1 MSVDAREW
9 GWEHSSSKGV
19 ARLVLLS
26 IADRVP
32 DEQCVAWASLASL
45 VTRTNAS
52 RTAVRTALAALAE
65 SGELELLDHLDGPQR
80 TSVYRLPR
88 AAAWLAKVAEA
99 TKDDPNAYVEPPTD
113 SDPVPELDEEAE
125 KKLRRYGIWPKKGRE
140 SDPSQRNPTGAE
152 SDPSRRNPTPRRAG
166 IRTVEGTDSA
176 PQNRSEPKVN
186 RKGSS
191 SGAAVTSAGEW
202 QIDPA
207 THDWARQH
215 GHLDRLGEE
224 GLQAADAKWRAH
236 RADFK
241 PRTAASWAADW
252 RSWVAREHAPSRPKL
267 YALPGSGSAPKGG
280 MTLAE
285 AHTAALLAALG
296 EPTGEGAIAQ

>member
-1 MSVDAREW
+1 MSIDAREW

-32 DEQCVAWASLASL
+32 DEKCVAWASLASL

-80 TSVYRLPR
+80 ASVYRLPR
-88 AAAWLAKVAEA
+88 AAAWLAKVAA
-99 TKDDPNAYVEPPTD
+99 VRGDDPDAYVEPPTD
-113 SDPVPELDEEAE
+113 SDPIPELDEETE
-125 KKLRRYGIWPKKGRE
+125 KQLRRYGIWPKKGKE
-140 SDPSQRNPTGAE
+140 SDTSRRNPTGAE
-152 SDPSRRNPTPRRAG
+152 SDPPRRNPPLRRAG

-186 RKGSS
+186 RNNSSS
-191 SGAAVTSAGEW
+191 SGAAVTSVDRW
-202 QIDPA
+202 QVDAA
-207 THDWARQH
+207 TQAWAHQH
-215 GHLDRLGEE
+215 GHLARLGEE
-224 GLQAADAKWRAH
+224 GLLASDAKWRVH
-236 RADFK
+236 RANWQ
-241 PRTAASWAADW
+241 PRKAAAWAADW
-252 RSWVAREHAPSRPKL
+252 RSWITRERSPAPGRPNL
-267 YALPGSGSAPKGG
+267 YAVPGHGGTSATGG
-280 MTLAE
+280 MTRAE

-296 EPTGEGAIAQ
+296 EPTGTE